1 MWGLPGEVYLCR
13 SSTRYTADGGGFI
26 TNVANN
32 DVPDLLDA
40 ACSPMAVSGLIGR
53 LINAN
58 MNVTTDQPIPLNVPT
73 GARYLLTKIWLGN
86 ASTSLTTAAGGIYTA
101 AAKGGTVIVLAATV
115 YTGFTG
121 PTVYATI
128 AGGVVAAQLALA
140 QTANPLYFNL
150 TTAQGAAATADIFV
164 YGDLI
169 G

>member
-1 MWGLPGEVYLCR
+1 MWGLPGEIYLCR
-13 SSTRYTADGGGFI
+13 SSIRYTADGGGFI

-73 GARYLLTKIWLGN
+73 GARYLLTKIWVGN
-86 ASTSLTTAAGGIYTA
+86 ASTSLTTAAGGFYTA
-101 AAKGGTVIVLAATV
+101 AAKGGTVIVLAAQA
-115 YTGFTG
+115 YTAYTG
-121 PTVYATI
+121 PTVYAGVT
-128 AGGVVAAQLALA
+128 VVAAQLALA